1 MAASIER
8 TDREHV
14 ILLHGLAAYRWQLL
28 PLAWRLERTGFSTLR
43 YGYPSLFRGVRHH
56 AERFDRFLERFEQER
71 PGEAFH
77 LVVHSMGG
85 IVTRAL
91 LERRVP
97 QGLRRIVML
106 GTPNRGSHA
115 ARRLAPV
122 LGAICPPLREL
133 SDRGESLVHRL
144 GEVAG
149 IECGVIAAR
158 SDWVVALDATRL
170 ASAVDHQTV
179 PGAHS
184 QLLFRRDVAEM
195 TANFLRTGAFVVDA
209 VVDAPRGVAPR
220 FSANSVNSVVS
231 KSL

>member
-1 MAASIER
+1 MAASNER
-8 TDREHV
+8 ARRENV
-14 ILLHGLAAYRWQLL
+14 ILLHGLAAHRSALV
-28 PLAWRLERTGFSTLR
+28 PLAWRLERKGFSSLR
-43 YGYPSLFRGVRHH
+43 YGYPSILRGVRHH
-56 AERFDRFLERFEQER
+56 AERFDRFLEQFERER
-71 PGEAFH
+71 PGEPFH

-97 QGLRRIVML
+97 EGLRRIVML

-115 ARRLAPV
+115 ARRLAPI

-170 ASAVDHQTV
+170 DSAIDHQTV

-195 TANFLRTGAFVVDA
+195 TANFLRTGAFVAAAGDSGDRRA
-209 VVDAPRGVAPR
+209 VHDRLI
-220 FSANSVNSVVS
+220 ST
-231 KSL
+231 